1 MPDLLSPFRYP
12 GSKYVL
18 ADYFQSVIAENFLT
32 GCHLYEPYAG
42 GASLSLCLL
51 SRGVISRAT
60 LVERDPLIY
69 AFWKCVKTQ
78 PEELCKRIQQLT
90 VSIPTWKRFRRYLAA
105 NALREY
111 PLLDLG
117 IAGLFFNRTNFSGI
131 IAAKP
136 IGGMSQQSDYK
147 IGCRF
152 NKARIVGMIEQ
163 IAKVSSALNVHYG
176 DAISFLKRRRE
187 KIAKEHSLV
196 YVDPPYLQQGKKLY
210 RYHFVEKQHQK
221 LAEFMN
227 PATFKWIVSYDNH
240 PTIRALFSEQR
251 IVPIFLNYAVKKSR
265 RAEELLIANIPLIPP
280 VYQASDGTVYE
291 PQLEAI
297 A

>member
-1 MPDLLSPFRYP
+1 
-12 GSKYVL
+12 
-18 ADYFQSVIAENFLT
+18 
-32 GCHLYEPYAG
+32 
-42 GASLSLCLL
+42 LL

-78 PEELCKRIQQLT
+78 PEELCERVRRLS
-90 VSIPTWKRFRRYLAA
+90 VSLHTWKRFQKYLAA
-105 NALREY
+105 NALREH

-117 IAGLFFNRTNFSGI
+117 VAGLFFNRTNFSGI

-147 IGCRF
+147 INCRF
-152 NKARIVGMIEQ
+152 NKARITGMIEE
-163 IAKVSSALNVHYG
+163 IAKVSDAMDVYYG
-176 DAISFLKRRRE
+176 DAISFLMRRRE

-196 YVDPPYLQQGKKLY
+196 YIDPPYIQQGRKLY
-210 RYHFVEKQHQK
+210 RYHFVEKQHK
-221 LAEFMN
+221 ELAEFVN
-227 PATFKWIVSYDNH
+227 PAAFKWIISYDNH
-240 PTIRALFSEQR
+240 PFVRALFSGQR

-265 RAEELLIANIPLIPP
+265 KAEELLIANIPLIPP
-280 VYQASDGTVYE
+280 VYQASDGTLYE
-291 PQLEAI
+291 PKIEAT